1 VSVACGTLVIYAGLM
16 LKALRW
22 VLFAVVVYFF
32 VLPLIPAFRG
42 AIADLRQID
51 PVLLFAAIGL
61 EFVALYCYTLMTHA
75 ALGSDANRLTRFDLF
90 RIQLSTRALGS
101 ILPAGSAASNALGFR
116 LITSSGIAK
125 ADAGFALATA
135 GIGSAVILNVLLWFG
150 LIVSIPLRG
159 SSPVYGTAA
168 VAGAV
173 LMAIVGAI
181 VFGLV
186 DDKGRL
192 HRFVKWIYDRLGRDG
207 ESAAT
212 LLDHLRDRI
221 RGLVAERDVMK
232 RVVAWSV
239 ANWLLDLM
247 ALWLFLRA
255 FGGSV
260 SVDGLLVAF
269 GLANVIASVPIT
281 PGGLGIVEGV
291 YIPTLVGFGVP
302 AATATVTVLTYR
314 IAQYWLP
321 ILVGG
326 VSYASLR
333 VGAVAAVPAPQSR
346 LARLQSATQAGTQVR
361 ETKASWIERNA
372 PRDRTGMFPAPVYEV
387 TGEQP
392 KQRPTDAR
400 ERPTD
405 ARERPTD
412 HPDSP
417 RNGDASRG

>member
-1 VSVACGTLVIYAGLM
+1 M

-51 PVLLFAAIGL
+51 PVLLFVAIGL
-61 EFVALYCYTLMTHA
+61 EFVALYCYALMTHA
-75 ALGSDANRLTRFDLF
+75 ALGSEANRLTRFDLF

-221 RGLVAERDVMK
+221 RGLVAERAVMK

-260 SVDGLLVAF
+260 SADGLLVAF
-269 GLANVIASVPIT
+269 GLANVIASIPIT

-333 VGAVAAVPAPQSR
+333 IGAVAAVPAPQSR

-372 PRDRTGMFPAPVYEV
+372 PRDRTGMFPAPDYEV

-392 KQRPTDAR
+392 KQRPTDARERTTDAR

>member
-1 VSVACGTLVIYAGLM
+1 M

-32 VLPLIPAFRG
+32 ILPLLPAFRN
-42 AIADLRQID
+42 AIGDLTRID
-51 PVLLFAAIGL
+51 PVLLAVAIGL
-61 EFVALYCYTLMTHA
+61 EFVALYCYTLLTHA
-75 ALGSDANRLTRFDLF
+75 ALGPDANRLTRFDLF

-101 ILPAGSAASNALGFR
+101 ILPGGSAASNALGFR
-116 LITSSGIAK
+116 LITSSGISK

-135 GIGSAVILNVLLWFG
+135 GIGSAVILNVLLWIG
-150 LIVSIPLRG
+150 LVVSIPLRG

-173 LMAIVGAI
+173 LMAIVGAV
-181 VFGLV
+181 VFGIV

-192 HRFVKWIYDRLGRDG
+192 HRLVRWFFDKLGRDG
-207 ESAAT
+207 ESAAS
-212 LLDHLRDRI
+212 LIDHLRDRI
-221 RGLVAERDVMK
+221 RGLLAERDVLR
-232 RVVAWSV
+232 RVIMWGA
-239 ANWLLDLM
+239 ANWLLDLL

-260 SVDGLLVAF
+260 SPDGLLVAF
-269 GLANVIASVPIT
+269 GLANVLASVPIT
-281 PGGLGIVEGV
+281 PGGLGIVEGI

-321 ILVGG
+321 IIVGG

-333 VGAVAAVPAPQSR
+333 IGAVTPVPTPQSR
-346 LARLQSATQAGTQVR
+346 LGRLQSAARAGSQVS
-361 ETKASWIERNA
+361 ESKARWIERNA
-372 PRDRTGMFPAPVYEV
+372 PRDRTGMFETPKYED

-392 KQRPTDAR
+392 QQ
-400 ERPTD
+400 
-405 ARERPTD
+405 
-412 HPDSP
+412 P
-417 RNGDASRG
+417 RDEDGRSSRAGDE

>member
-1 VSVACGTLVIYAGLM
+1 M

-32 VLPLIPAFRG
+32 VLPLLPAFRG
-42 AIADLRQID
+42 AVADLRQID
-51 PVLLFAAIGL
+51 PVLLAAAIGL
-61 EFVALYCYTLMTHA
+61 EFVALYCYTLLTHA
-75 ALGSDANRLTRFDLF
+75 ALGPDANRLTRFDLF

-116 LITSSGIAK
+116 LITSSGVKK

-135 GIGSAVILNVLLWFG
+135 GIGSAVILNVLLWVG
-150 LIVSIPLRG
+150 LVVSIPLRG
-159 SSPVYGTAA
+159 SSPVYSTAA

-173 LMAIVGAI
+173 LMGIVGAI

-192 HRFVKWIYDRLGRDG
+192 ARVVRYVYDRLGRDG
-207 ESAAT
+207 ESAAE

-221 RGLVAERDVMK
+221 RGLVAERDVLR
-232 RVVAWSV
+232 RVILWGT
-239 ANWLLDLM
+239 ANWLLDLL

-269 GLANVIASVPIT
+269 GLANVLASIPIT

-314 IAQYWLP
+314 IAQFWLP

-326 VSYASLR
+326 VAYASLR
-333 VGAVAAVPAPQSR
+333 AGAVAPVPAPQSR
-346 LARLQSATQAGTQVR
+346 LSRVQSATRAGTQVR
-361 ETKASWIERNA
+361 ETKAHWIEANA
-372 PRDRTGMFPAPVYEV
+372 PRDRTGIFPSPRYED

-392 KQRPTDAR
+392 ATNKGEQPATDR
-400 ERPTD
+400 GEQP
-405 ARERPTD
+405 EQ
-412 HPDSP
+412 P
-417 RNGDASRG
+417 RSE

>member
-1 VSVACGTLVIYAGLM
+1 M

-32 VLPLIPAFRG
+32 VLPLLPAFRG
-42 AIADLRQID
+42 AVADLRQID
-51 PVLLFAAIGL
+51 PVLLAAAIGL
-61 EFVALYCYTLMTHA
+61 EFVALYCYTLLTHA
-75 ALGSDANRLTRFDLF
+75 ALGPDANRLTRFDLF

-116 LITSSGIAK
+116 LITSSGVKK

-135 GIGSAVILNVLLWFG
+135 GIGSAVILNVLLWLG
-150 LIVSIPLRG
+150 LVVSIPLRG
-159 SSPVYGTAA
+159 SSPVYSTAA

-173 LMAIVGAI
+173 LMGIVGAI

-186 DDKGRL
+186 DDKGGLARVV
-192 HRFVKWIYDRLGRDG
+192 RYVYDRIGRDG
-207 ESAAT
+207 ESAAE

-221 RGLVAERDVMK
+221 RGLVAERDVLR
-232 RVVAWSV
+232 RVVLWGT
-239 ANWLLDLM
+239 ANWLLDLL

-260 SVDGLLVAF
+260 SADGLLVAF
-269 GLANVIASVPIT
+269 GLANVIASIPIT

-314 IAQYWLP
+314 IAQFWLP

-326 VSYASLR
+326 VAYASLR
-333 VGAVAAVPAPQSR
+333 AGAVAPVPAPQSR
-346 LARLQSATQAGTQVR
+346 LGRVQSATRAGTQVR
-361 ETKASWIERNA
+361 ETKAHWIEANA
-372 PRDRTGMFPAPVYEV
+372 PRDRTGIFPSPRYED

-392 KQRPTDAR
+392 ATNTGEQP
-400 ERPTD
+400 EQ
-405 ARERPTD
+405 
-412 HPDSP
+412 P
-417 RNGDASRG
+417 RSE

>member
-1 VSVACGTLVIYAGLM
+1 LM

-75 ALGSDANRLTRFDLF
+75 ALGSEANRLTRFDLF

-101 ILPAGSAASNALGFR
+101 VLPAGSAASNALGFR

-260 SVDGLLVAF
+260 SADGLLVAF
-269 GLANVIASVPIT
+269 GLANVIASIPIT

-333 VGAVAAVPAPQSR
+333 IGAVAAVPAPQSR

-392 KQRPTDAR
+392 KQKPTDAR

-417 RNGDASRG
+417 RNGSASRG

>member
-1 VSVACGTLVIYAGLM
+1 M

-22 VLFAVVVYFF
+22 VLFAIVIYFF
-32 VLPLIPAFRG
+32 VLPLVPAFRN
-42 AIADLRQID
+42 AIGDLTRID
-51 PVLLFAAIGL
+51 PVLLAVAIGL
-61 EFVALYCYTLMTHA
+61 EFVALYCYTLLTHA

-101 ILPAGSAASNALGFR
+101 ILPGGSAASNALGFK
-116 LITSSGIAK
+116 LITSSGISK

-135 GIGSAVILNVLLWFG
+135 GIGSAVILNVLLWIG
-150 LIVSIPLRG
+150 LVVSIPLRG

-173 LMAIVGAI
+173 LMAIVGGV
-181 VFGLV
+181 VFGIV

-192 HRFVKWIYDRLGRDG
+192 HRLVRWFYDKLGRDG
-207 ESAAT
+207 ESAAN

-221 RGLVAERDVMK
+221 RGLLAERDVLR
-232 RVVAWSV
+232 RVIMWGT
-239 ANWLLDLM
+239 ANWLLDLL

-260 SVDGLLVAF
+260 APDGLLVAF
-269 GLANVIASVPIT
+269 GLANVLASVPIT
-281 PGGLGIVEGV
+281 PGGLGIVEGI

-314 IAQYWLP
+314 IAQFWLP

-333 VGAVAAVPAPQSR
+333 IGAVTPVPAPQSR
-346 LARLQSATQAGTQVR
+346 LSRLQSAARAGSQVS
-361 ETKASWIERNA
+361 ESKARWIERNA
-372 PRDRTGMFPAPVYEV
+372 PRDRTGMFETPTYED

-392 KQRPTDAR
+392 QQPGGEPQQRPRD
-400 ERPTD
+400 E
-405 ARERPTD
+405 
-412 HPDSP
+412 
-417 RNGDASRG
+417 

>member
-1 VSVACGTLVIYAGLM
+1 M

-32 VLPLIPAFRG
+32 ILPLLPAFRN
-42 AIADLRQID
+42 AIGDLTRID
-51 PVLLFAAIGL
+51 PVLLAVAIGL
-61 EFVALYCYTLMTHA
+61 EFVALYCYTLLTHA
-75 ALGSDANRLTRFDLF
+75 ALGPDANRLTRFDLF

-101 ILPAGSAASNALGFR
+101 ILPGGSAASNALGFR
-116 LITSSGIAK
+116 LITSSGISK

-135 GIGSAVILNVLLWFG
+135 GIGSAVILNVLLWIG
-150 LIVSIPLRG
+150 LVVSIPLRG

-173 LMAIVGAI
+173 LMAIVGAV
-181 VFGLV
+181 VFGIV

-192 HRFVKWIYDRLGRDG
+192 HRLVRWFFDKLGRDG
-207 ESAAT
+207 ESAAS
-212 LLDHLRDRI
+212 LIDHLRDRI
-221 RGLVAERDVMK
+221 RGLLAERDVLR
-232 RVVAWSV
+232 RVIMWGT
-239 ANWLLDLM
+239 ANWLLDLL

-260 SVDGLLVAF
+260 SPDGLLVAF
-269 GLANVIASVPIT
+269 GLANVLASVPIT
-281 PGGLGIVEGV
+281 PGGLGIVEGI

-321 ILVGG
+321 IIAGG

-333 VGAVAAVPAPQSR
+333 IGAVTPVPTPQSR
-346 LARLQSATQAGTQVR
+346 LGRLQSAARAGSQVS
-361 ETKASWIERNA
+361 ESKARWIERNA
-372 PRDRTGMFPAPVYEV
+372 PRDRTGMFETPKYED

-392 KQRPTDAR
+392 QQ
-400 ERPTD
+400 
-405 ARERPTD
+405 
-412 HPDSP
+412 P
-417 RNGDASRG
+417 RDEDGRSSRAGDE

>member
-1 VSVACGTLVIYAGLM
+1 M

-32 VLPLIPAFRG
+32 ILPLLPAFRN
-42 AIADLRQID
+42 AIGDLTRID
-51 PVLLFAAIGL
+51 PVLLAVAIGL
-61 EFVALYCYTLMTHA
+61 EFVALYCYTLLTHA
-75 ALGSDANRLTRFDLF
+75 ALGPDANRLTRFDLF

-101 ILPAGSAASNALGFR
+101 ILPGGSAASNALGFR
-116 LITSSGIAK
+116 LITSSGISK

-135 GIGSAVILNVLLWFG
+135 GIGSAVILNVLLWIG
-150 LIVSIPLRG
+150 LVVSIPLRG

-173 LMAIVGAI
+173 LMAIVGAV
-181 VFGLV
+181 VFGIV

-192 HRFVKWIYDRLGRDG
+192 HRLVRWLFDKLGRDG
-207 ESAAT
+207 ESAAS
-212 LLDHLRDRI
+212 LIDHLRDRI
-221 RGLVAERDVMK
+221 RGLLAERDVLR
-232 RVVAWSV
+232 RVIMWGT
-239 ANWLLDLM
+239 ANWLLDLL

-260 SVDGLLVAF
+260 SPDGLLVAF
-269 GLANVIASVPIT
+269 GLANVLASVPIT
-281 PGGLGIVEGV
+281 PGGLGIVEGI

-321 ILVGG
+321 IIVGG

-333 VGAVAAVPAPQSR
+333 IGAVTPVPTPQSR
-346 LARLQSATQAGTQVR
+346 LGRLQSAARAGSQVS
-361 ETKASWIERNA
+361 ESKARWIERNA
-372 PRDRTGMFPAPVYEV
+372 PRDRTGMFETPKYED

-392 KQRPTDAR
+392 QQ
-400 ERPTD
+400 
-405 ARERPTD
+405 
-412 HPDSP
+412 P
-417 RNGDASRG
+417 RDEDGRSSRAGDE

>member
-1 VSVACGTLVIYAGLM
+1 MAWDTGVTYAGLM

-22 VLFAVVVYFF
+22 VLFAIVIYFF
-32 VLPLIPAFRG
+32 VLPLLPAFRN

-51 PVLLFAAIGL
+51 PVLLSAAIGL
-61 EFVALYCYTLMTHA
+61 EFVALYCYTLLTHA
-75 ALGSDANRLTRFDLF
+75 ALGAEAHRLTRFDLF

-116 LITSSGIAK
+116 LITSSGIPK
-125 ADAGFALATA
+125 SDAGFALATA

-150 LIVSIPLRG
+150 LVTSIPVRG

-181 VFGLV
+181 IFGLI
-186 DDKGRL
+186 DDKGRVQRAVRWL
-192 HRFVKWIYDRLGRDG
+192 YNRIGRDG
-207 ESAAT
+207 DAAAT
-212 LLDHLRDRI
+212 LFDHLGERV
-221 RGLVAERDVMK
+221 RGLLAERDVLR
-232 RVVAWSV
+232 RVIAWGL
-239 ANWLLDLM
+239 ANWLLDLL

-255 FGGSV
+255 FGGDV
-260 SVDGLLVAF
+260 SPDGLLVAF
-269 GLANVIASVPIT
+269 GLANVLASVPIT

-302 AATATVTVLTYR
+302 VATATVTVLTYR

-326 VSYASLR
+326 VSYVSLR
-333 VGAVAAVPAPQSR
+333 IGAVTPVPAPQSR
-346 LARLQSATQAGTQVR
+346 LSRIESATRAGTAVR
-361 ETKASWIERNA
+361 ESKAGWIEKYA
-372 PRDRTGMFPAPVYEV
+372 PRDRTGMYPQPMYDN

-392 KQRPTDAR
+392 ETRRD
-400 ERPTD
+400 D
-405 ARERPTD
+405 
-412 HPDSP
+412 
-417 RNGDASRG
+417 

>member
-1 VSVACGTLVIYAGLM
+1 M

-32 VLPLIPAFRG
+32 VLPLLPAFRG
-42 AIADLRQID
+42 AVADLRQID
-51 PVLLFAAIGL
+51 PVLLAAAIGL
-61 EFVALYCYTLMTHA
+61 EFVALYCYTLLTHA

-116 LITSSGIAK
+116 LITSSGVKK

-135 GIGSAVILNVLLWFG
+135 GIGSAVILNVLLWVG
-150 LIVSIPLRG
+150 LVVSIPLRG
-159 SSPVYGTAA
+159 SSPVYSTAA
-168 VAGAV
+168 IAGAV
-173 LMAIVGAI
+173 LMGIVGAV
-181 VFGLV
+181 VFGLI

-192 HRFVKWIYDRLGRDG
+192 ARVVRYVYDRIGRDG
-207 ESAAT
+207 ESAAE

-221 RGLVAERDVMK
+221 RGLVAERDVLR
-232 RVVAWSV
+232 RVILWGT
-239 ANWLLDLM
+239 ANWLLDLL

-260 SVDGLLVAF
+260 SADGLLVAF
-269 GLANVIASVPIT
+269 GLANVLASIPIT

-314 IAQYWLP
+314 IAQFWLP

-326 VSYASLR
+326 VAYASLR
-333 VGAVAAVPAPQSR
+333 IGAVAPVPAPQSR
-346 LARLQSATQAGTQVR
+346 LSRVQSAARAGTQVR
-361 ETKASWIERNA
+361 ETKARWIEANA
-372 PRDRTGMFPAPVYEV
+372 PRDRTGIFPSPRYED

-392 KQRPTDAR
+392 ATDRGEQPA
-400 ERPTD
+400 TD
-405 ARERPTD
+405 RGEQPATD
-412 HPDSP
+412 RGEQPQQP
-417 RNGDASRG
+417 RSE

>member
-1 VSVACGTLVIYAGLM
+1 MACPDGLTYAGEM

-32 VLPLIPAFRG
+32 VLPLLPAFRN
-42 AIADLRQID
+42 AVSDLRQID
-51 PVLLFAAIGL
+51 PVLLITAITL
-61 EFVALYCYTLMTHA
+61 SFMALYCYTLLTHA
-75 ALGSDANRLTRFDLF
+75 ALGAEADRLTRFDLF

-116 LITSSGIAK
+116 LITSSGVQK

-135 GIGSAVILNVLLWFG
+135 GIGSALILNVLLWIG
-150 LIVSIPLRG
+150 LVVSIPFRG
-159 SSPVYGTAA
+159 SSPVYGSAA
-168 VAGAV
+168 VAGAI
-173 LMAIVGAI
+173 LMAVVAAI
-181 VFGLV
+181 IFGLI

-192 HRFVKWIYDRLGRDG
+192 RRFVRWIYDRLGRDG
-207 ESAAT
+207 ESAAN

-221 RGLVAERDVMK
+221 RGLVAERDVLR
-232 RVVAWSV
+232 RVVMWGTL
-239 ANWLLDLM
+239 NWLLDLT

-260 SVDGLLVAF
+260 SIDALLVAF
-269 GLANVIASVPIT
+269 GLANVLASVPIT

-321 ILVGG
+321 IIAGG
-326 VSYASLR
+326 VSYATLR
-333 VGAVAAVPAPQSR
+333 IGAVAPVPAPQSR
-346 LARLQSATQAGTQVR
+346 LGRLQSVAQAGTQVR

-372 PRDRTGMFPAPVYEV
+372 PRDRTGLFPAPTYEN

-392 KQRPTDAR
+392 KSRP
-400 ERPTD
+400 
-405 ARERPTD
+405 
-412 HPDSP
+412 SG
-417 RNGDASRG
+417 GDAGSPNE

>member
-1 VSVACGTLVIYAGLM
+1 M

-22 VLFAVVVYFF
+22 VLFAIVIYFF
-32 VLPLIPAFRG
+32 VLPLLPAFRN

-51 PVLLFAAIGL
+51 PVLLSAAIGL
-61 EFVALYCYTLMTHA
+61 EFVALYCYTLLTHA
-75 ALGSDANRLTRFDLF
+75 ALGAEAHRLTRFDLF

-116 LITSSGIAK
+116 LITSSGIPK
-125 ADAGFALATA
+125 SDAGFALATA

-150 LIVSIPLRG
+150 LVTSIPVRG

-181 VFGLV
+181 IFGLI
-186 DDKGRL
+186 DDKGRVQRAVRWL
-192 HRFVKWIYDRLGRDG
+192 YNRIGRDG
-207 ESAAT
+207 DAAAT
-212 LLDHLRDRI
+212 LFDHLGERV
-221 RGLVAERDVMK
+221 RGLLAERDVLR
-232 RVVAWSV
+232 RVIAWGL
-239 ANWLLDLM
+239 ANWLLDLL

-255 FGGSV
+255 FGGDV
-260 SVDGLLVAF
+260 SPDGLLVAF
-269 GLANVIASVPIT
+269 GLANVLASVPIT

-302 AATATVTVLTYR
+302 VATATVTVLTYR

-326 VSYASLR
+326 VSYVSLR
-333 VGAVAAVPAPQSR
+333 IGAVTPVPAPQSR
-346 LARLQSATQAGTQVR
+346 LSRIESATRAGTAVR
-361 ETKASWIERNA
+361 ESKAGWIEKYA
-372 PRDRTGMFPAPVYEV
+372 PRDRTGMYPQPMYDN

-392 KQRPTDAR
+392 ETRRD
-400 ERPTD
+400 D
-405 ARERPTD
+405 
-412 HPDSP
+412 
-417 RNGDASRG
+417 

>member
-1 VSVACGTLVIYAGLM
+1 M

-32 VLPLIPAFRG
+32 VLPLLPAFRG
-42 AIADLRQID
+42 AVADLRQID
-51 PVLLFAAIGL
+51 PVLLAAAIGL
-61 EFVALYCYTLMTHA
+61 EFVALYCYTLLTHA

-116 LITSSGIAK
+116 LITSSGVKK

-135 GIGSAVILNVLLWFG
+135 GIGSAVILNVLLWVG
-150 LIVSIPLRG
+150 LVVSIPLRG
-159 SSPVYGTAA
+159 SSPVYSTAA

-173 LMAIVGAI
+173 LMGIVGAI

-192 HRFVKWIYDRLGRDG
+192 ARVVRYVYDRIGRDG
-207 ESAAT
+207 DSAAE

-221 RGLVAERDVMK
+221 RGLVAERDVLR
-232 RVVAWSV
+232 RVILWGT
-239 ANWLLDLM
+239 ANWLLDLL

-269 GLANVIASVPIT
+269 GLANVLASIPIT

-314 IAQYWLP
+314 IAQFWLP

-326 VSYASLR
+326 VAYASLR
-333 VGAVAAVPAPQSR
+333 AGAVAPVPAPQSR
-346 LARLQSATQAGTQVR
+346 LSRVQSAARAGTQVR
-361 ETKASWIERNA
+361 ETKARWIEANA
-372 PRDRTGMFPAPVYEV
+372 PRDRTGIFPSPRYED

-392 KQRPTDAR
+392 RS
-400 ERPTD
+400 E
-405 ARERPTD
+405 
-412 HPDSP
+412 
-417 RNGDASRG
+417 

>member
-1 VSVACGTLVIYAGLM
+1 M

-22 VLFAVVVYFF
+22 VLFAVVIYFF
-32 VLPLIPAFRG
+32 VLPLLPAFRN
-42 AIADLRQID
+42 AISDLRQID
-51 PVLLFAAIGL
+51 PVLLSAAIGL
-61 EFVALYCYTLMTHA
+61 EFVALYCYTLLTHA
-75 ALGSDANRLTRFDLF
+75 ALGDEAHRLTRFDLF

-101 ILPAGSAASNALGFR
+101 VLPAGSAASNALGFR
-116 LITSSGIAK
+116 LITSSGINK

-135 GIGSAVILNVLLWFG
+135 GIGSAMILNVLLWIG
-150 LIVSIPLRG
+150 LVVSIPLRG

-181 VFGLV
+181 IFGLI

-192 HRFVKWIYDRLGRDG
+192 HGFVRWIYDRLGRDG
-207 ESAAT
+207 ESAAN

-221 RGLVAERDVMK
+221 RGLVAERDVLR
-232 RVVAWSV
+232 RVVLWGT
-239 ANWLLDLM
+239 ANWLLDLL

-260 SVDGLLVAF
+260 SPDALLVAF
-269 GLANVIASVPIT
+269 GLANVLASVPIT

-321 ILVGG
+321 IVAGG
-326 VSYASLR
+326 LSYVSLR
-333 VGAVAAVPAPQSR
+333 IGAVTPVPTPQSR
-346 LARLQSATQAGTQVR
+346 LGRLQSATRAGTEVR
-361 ETKASWIERNA
+361 ETKASWIEKNA
-372 PRDRTGMFPAPVYEV
+372 PRDRTGMFPTPTYEN

-392 KQRPTDAR
+392 KQPPSDQ
-400 ERPTD
+400 
-405 ARERPTD
+405 
-412 HPDSP
+412 
-417 RNGDASRG
+417 

>member
-1 VSVACGTLVIYAGLM
+1 M

-51 PVLLFAAIGL
+51 PVLLFVAIGL
-61 EFVALYCYTLMTHA
+61 EFVALYCYALMTHA
-75 ALGSDANRLTRFDLF
+75 ALGSEANRLTRFDLF

-212 LLDHLRDRI
+212 LLDHLRDRV

-260 SVDGLLVAF
+260 SADGLLVAF
-269 GLANVIASVPIT
+269 GLANVIASIPIT

-333 VGAVAAVPAPQSR
+333 IGAVAAVPAPQSR

-372 PRDRTGMFPAPVYEV
+372 PRDRTGMFPAPDYEV

-400 ERPTD
+400 ERS
-405 ARERPTD
+405 TD